1 MGKYNVGIGIYNSK
15 LSVYTIVN
23 GKFFKINNKTI
34 EKIDI
39 LENLKVILN
48 TCKEYYET
56 EEIEIVLS
64 IQENLSDE
72 VKYKIRNLVKI
83 AGFTVKEEINENTAV
98 SLAYGIEEIDEFV
111 FIISVNQEKS
121 TLKVISS
128 EYNIDSTLDLEIN
141 LRNKKSTDDVK
152 IIKYIQDKIKSILKE
167 MNYHRGYKVILLGDI
182 LKDDLF
188 NKKISTK
195 ISNIYNY
202 REDALAMGCAV
213 KSYDDSYDIKIF
225 EKNIE
230 VRKNSFKDK
239 RKENKSNVNI
249 GHFYY
254 INKQYDKA
262 KEVLNESIT
271 SNLIKGDEYI
281 KSLIYLL
288 HIHIIEDNFEQ
299 VLSINSK
306 IKKINIESNE
316 LKKLYKEII
325 SRYEP
330 VLIDRYKKRILKF
343 KYEIINIIDNGFEFN
358 IEINQ
363 KIREYEINLNNNSSI
378 LNLDREFIID
388 ELRNE
393 IKILNEKIEK
403 DNITVFY
410 DLRNKINEI
419 IEYLE

>member
-182 LKDDLF
+182 LKDD
-188 NKKISTK
+188 
-195 ISNIYNY
+195 
-202 REDALAMGCAV
+202 
-213 KSYDDSYDIKIF
+213 
-225 EKNIE
+225 
-230 VRKNSFKDK
+230 
-239 RKENKSNVNI
+239 
-249 GHFYY
+249 
-254 INKQYDKA
+254 
-262 KEVLNESIT
+262 
-271 SNLIKGDEYI
+271 
-281 KSLIYLL
+281 
-288 HIHIIEDNFEQ
+288 
-299 VLSINSK
+299 
-306 IKKINIESNE
+306 
-316 LKKLYKEII
+316 
-325 SRYEP
+325 
-330 VLIDRYKKRILKF
+330 
-343 KYEIINIIDNGFEFN
+343 
-358 IEINQ
+358 
-363 KIREYEINLNNNSSI
+363 
-378 LNLDREFIID
+378 
-388 ELRNE
+388 
-393 IKILNEKIEK
+393 
-403 DNITVFY
+403 
-410 DLRNKINEI
+410 
-419 IEYLE
+419 